1 MKSES
6 IRQEFLEFFEKKKHR
21 IVPSSSLIPED
32 DPTLLFAN
40 AGMNQ
45 FKDLLTAKKKADFRR
60 AASCQKCI
68 RVSGKHNDLE
78 EVGKDTYHHTFFEM
92 LGNWSFGDYF
102 KKEAIIWAWEYLTEV
117 CKLPKERLW
126 ASIFRDDDESE
137 KLWYENTD
145 LIKGRVLRFDEKE
158 NFWEMGEVGPC
169 GPSSEIHYDLGEEY
183 SCGKPDCGVNCGC
196 GRVIEL
202 WNLVFMEF
210 YRDENGKLSD
220 LPAKNVDTGMG
231 LDRLTAVLQGVDS
244 NYDTDLFLPIIH
256 KTEEMSKREYRVES
270 TEYKV
275 KSGELRVKSKELRFQ
290 ESFRVVADH
299 IRALSFAIA
308 DGAIPSNE
316 GRGYVLR
323 RILRRASRHGR
334 LLGLHKPFLYQL
346 TSVVADMMGNTY
358 PELLGKK
365 EHIALVIKSE
375 EERFEETLDLGI
387 EIFEKVVDRVK
398 SKKGKTIPG
407 KEAFKLYDT
416 YGFPLDLTQ
425 VMAREKGF
433 SVDLKG
439 FEKELEKQR
448 ERSKKAEKFVAG
460 AELGVQGKFLSEAH
474 KSTRFQGYELCET
487 ESRVV
492 GVYPE
497 DLILDKT
504 PFYAEAGGQISDIGW
519 IVIEGKEYKVDFVY
533 RDNGFIRHRIAK
545 GKLSEELL
553 GKKAEARIDLARRK
567 SIQRNHTATHLLHRA
582 LKDVLGEHVNQSGSL
597 VGPDRLRFDFTHF
610 KALDQAEID
619 KVESIVN
626 DKIWENVK
634 VETFESGFDEA
645 KKKGAVAL
653 FGEKYED
660 TVRVVKSGDYS
671 MELCGGTH
679 VNATGEIGL
688 FKIISE
694 TSIAAGIRRI
704 EAVTGEAAYKMVKEQ
719 CEVLKDLEESLRA
732 KGTQLKEKVDELIKC
747 NKSLEKK
754 LKLAQAK
761 TARVKMEDLQKK
773 ATKLDSIN
781 VIGYKADVD
790 SREALL
796 ELGDAIREKLKSTVG
811 VLSAVFD
818 NKITFVAVVTD
829 DLIKKKS
836 LKAGDIVKEV
846 AKLTGGSGG
855 GKPHLAQAGGKDIS
869 KLDKALK
876 ELPEIVKKMLK

>member
-1 MKSES
+1 MKSEK
-6 IRQEFLEFFEKKKHR
+6 IRQEFLRFFEKKKHR
-21 IVPSSSLIPED
+21 IVPSSSLVPED

-45 FKDLLTAKKKADFRR
+45 FKDILSGKKKTDFKR

-78 EVGKDTYHHTFFEM
+78 EVGQDTYHHTFFEM
-92 LGNWSFGDYF
+92 LGNWSFGEYF
-102 KKEAIIWAWEYLTEV
+102 KKEAIIWGWEFLTEV

-126 ASIFRDDDESE
+126 ASVFRDDDESE
-137 KLWYENTD
+137 KLWYEHTD
-145 LIKGRVLRFDEKE
+145 LLKGRVLRFDEKE

-210 YRDENGKLSD
+210 YRDENGKLFD

-231 LDRLTAVLQGVDS
+231 FERLTAVLQGVRS
-244 NYDTDLFLPIIH
+244 NYDTDLFLPIIR
-256 KTEEMSKREYRVES
+256 KTEEISKKEYRVES
-270 TEYKV
+270 REY
-275 KSGELRVKSKELRFQ
+275 RVKSEELRFQ

-334 LLGLHKPFLYQL
+334 ILGLHKPFLYLL
-346 TSVVADMMGNTY
+346 TSVVADIIGKTY
-358 PELLGKK
+358 PELLAKK

-387 EIFEKVVDRVK
+387 ELFEKVADNVK
-398 SKKGKTIPG
+398 SKKEKTIPG
-407 KEAFKLYDT
+407 NEAFKLYDT

-425 VMAREKGF
+425 VMAREKNLEVDLEGF
-433 SVDLKG
+433 DMAMRQQQLRSKEKGKFYSVDIG
-439 FEKELEKQR
+439 
-448 ERSKKAEKFVAG
+448 SFVKT
-460 AELGVQGKFLSEAH
+460 AELKKWKTEFIYDKYEIEANCIYSGYDTGRDFFGV
-474 KSTRFQGYELCET
+474 
-487 ESRVV
+487 
-492 GVYPE
+492 
-497 DLILDKT
+497 LIDKT
-504 PFYAEAGGQISDIGW
+504 TFYTEAGGQTYDTGKIVSDHFELEVTEAVKEGDVVIHIG
-519 IVIEGKEYKVDFVY
+519 KVK
-533 RDNGFIRHRIAK
+533 K
-545 GKLSEELL
+545 GKKDEDLT
-553 GKKAEARIDLARRK
+553 GKKVRVCVDVGRRK
-567 SIQRNHTATHLLHRA
+567 SIQRNHTVTHLLHRA

-597 VGPDRLRFDFTHF
+597 VAPDRLRFDFTHF
-610 KALDQAEID
+610 KALDQAEMD

-626 DKIWENVK
+626 QKIWENLK
-634 VETFESGFDEA
+634 VETFMKKFDEA
-645 KKKGAVAL
+645 KKMGAVAL

-660 TVRVVKSGDYS
+660 KVRVVKSGDYS

-704 EAVTGEAAYKMVKEQ
+704 EAVTGESAYKMVKEQ
-719 CEVLKDLEESLRA
+719 GELLKDLEESLKT
-732 KGTQLKEKVDELIKC
+732 KGNQLKDKVEELVKK
-747 NKSLEKK
+747 NKQLEKK
-754 LKLAQAK
+754 LKTAQAK
-761 TARVKMEDLQKK
+761 SARVKIEDLKKK
-773 ATKLDSIN
+773 ALKLDSIN
-781 VIGYKADVD
+781 IIAYKTDVETK
-790 SREALL
+790 EALL
-796 ELGDAIREKLKSTVG
+796 ELGDAIREKLKSTIG
-811 VLSAVFD
+811 VLSTVID
-818 NKITFVAVVTD
+818 KKIAFVAVVTD

-846 AKLTGGSGG
+846 AQLTGGSGG

-876 ELPEIVKKMLK
+876 ELPKIVKKMLK

>member
-1 MKSES
+1 MSGKIKSEK
-6 IRQEFLEFFEKKKHR
+6 IRQDFLKFFERKDHR

-45 FKDLLTAKKKADFRR
+45 FKDILSGKKKSDFTR

-92 LGNWSFGDYF
+92 LGNWSFGEYF
-102 KKEAIIWAWEYLTEV
+102 KKEAIIWGWEYLTEV

-126 ASIFRDDDESE
+126 ASIFRDDDLSE

-196 GRVIEL
+196 GRMIEL

-220 LPAKNVDTGMG
+220 LPAKNVDTGLG
-231 LDRLTAVLQGVDS
+231 LDRLTAVLQGVSS
-244 NYDTDLFLPIIH
+244 NYDTDMFLPIIRR
-256 KTEEMSKREYRVES
+256 TEEMSREEYRVES
-270 TEYKV
+270 KEYKV
-275 KSGELRVKSKELRFQ
+275 ATKELKYQ

-334 LLGLHKPFLYQL
+334 ILGLHKPFLYQL
-346 TSVVADMMGNTY
+346 TSVVADMMGKTY
-358 PELLGKK
+358 PELLAKK

-387 EIFEKVVDRVK
+387 ELFEKVADKVK
-398 SKKGKTIPG
+398 SKKQKTIPG
-407 KEAFKLYDT
+407 NEAFKLYDT

-439 FEKELEKQR
+439 FEEELERQR
-448 ERSKKAEKFVAG
+448 QRSKKAGKFVAG
-460 AELGVQGKFLSEAH
+460 AELGVEGKFLSEEQ
-474 KSTRFQGYELCET
+474 KSTEFQGYEQCET
-487 ESRVV
+487 ESQVI

-497 DLILDKT
+497 DLVLDKT

-519 IVIEGKEYKVDFVY
+519 IIIHGKEYKVDFVY
-533 RDNGFIRHRIAK
+533 KDNGLIRHRIAK
-545 GKLSEELL
+545 EKLTEELL
-553 GKKAEARIDLARRK
+553 GKKVQARIDLSRRK

-597 VGPDRLRFDFTHF
+597 VAPDRLRFDFTHF

-626 DKIWENVK
+626 QKIWENLK
-634 VETFESGFDEA
+634 VETFMKNFDQA
-645 KKKGAVAL
+645 KKMGAVAL

-660 TVRVVKSGDYS
+660 KVRVVKSGDYS

-694 TSIAAGIRRI
+694 TSIAAGMRRI
-704 EAVTGEAAYKMVKEQ
+704 EAVTGEAAYRMVKEQ
-719 CEVLKDLEESLRA
+719 CEVLRELEESLKTR
-732 KGTQLKEKVDELIKC
+732 GIQLKDKVDELVKK
-747 NKSLEKK
+747 NKQLEKK
-754 LKLAQAK
+754 IKAAQAK
-761 TARVKMEDLQKK
+761 TARVKMEDLEKK
-773 ATKLDSIN
+773 ATKLNSIN
-781 VIGYKADVD
+781 IIGYKADVD
-790 SREALL
+790 TREALL
-796 ELGDAIREKLKSTVG
+796 ELGDALREKLRSTVG

-818 NKITFVAVVTD
+818 NKIAFVAVVTD
-829 DLIKKKS
+829 DLIKKKG

-846 AKLTGGSGG
+846 ALLTGGSGG
-855 GKPHLAQAGGKDIS
+855 GKPHLAQAGGKDVS

-876 ELPEIVKKMLK
+876 ELPKIVKRMLK

>member
-1 MKSES
+1 MISEKT
-6 IRQEFLEFFEKKKHR
+6 RQEFLSFFEKKAHR
-21 IVPSSSLIPED
+21 IVPSSCLVPED

-45 FKDLLTAKKKADFRR
+45 FKDILSGKKKADFRR

-92 LGNWSFGDYF
+92 LGNWSFGEYF

-117 CKLPKERLW
+117 CKLPKDRLW

-169 GPSSEIHYDLGEEY
+169 GPSSEIHFDLGEEY
-183 SCGKPDCGVNCGC
+183 SCGKPNCGVNCGC
-196 GRVIEL
+196 GRVIEV

-210 YRDENGKLSD
+210 YRDENGKLFD

-231 LDRLTAVLQGVDS
+231 LDRLTAVLQGMRS
-244 NYDTDLFLPIIH
+244 NYDTDLFLPIIR
-256 KTEEMSKREYRVES
+256 KTEEMSKEEYRVES
-270 TEYKV
+270 K
-275 KSGELRVKSKELRFQ
+275 ELRVKGKEVKFQ

-334 LLGLHKPFLYQL
+334 ILGLHKPFLYQL
-346 TSVVADMMGNTY
+346 TSVVADMMGKTY
-358 PELLGKK
+358 PELLAKK
-365 EHIALVIKSE
+365 EHIALVVKSE

-387 EIFEKVVDRVK
+387 ELFEKVAEKVK
-398 SKKGKTIPG
+398 SKKEKTIPG
-407 KEAFKLYDT
+407 QEVFKLSDT

-425 VMAREKGF
+425 VMAREKGL

-439 FEKELEKQR
+439 FEAELEKQR
-448 ERSKKAEKFVAG
+448 ERSKKAGKFVAG
-460 AELGVQGKFLSEAH
+460 AEVGVKGKFLTEEH
-474 KSTRFQGYELCET
+474 RSTEFEGYELCET
-487 ESRVV
+487 ESRVI

-519 IVIEGKEYKVDFVY
+519 IIIDGDEYKVDFVY
-533 RDNGFIRHRIAK
+533 KDNGFIRHRIAK
-545 GKLSEELL
+545 EKLSEELL
-553 GKKAEARIDLARRK
+553 GKKASARIDLARRR

-597 VGPDRLRFDFTHF
+597 VAPDRLRFDFTHF

-619 KVESIVN
+619 RVESLVN
-626 DKIWENVK
+626 EKIWENLK
-634 VETFESGFDEA
+634 VETFRSKFDEA
-645 KKKGAVAL
+645 KKMGAVAL
-653 FGEKYED
+653 FGEKYEEQ
-660 TVRVVKSGDYS
+660 VRVVKSGDYS

-694 TSIAAGIRRI
+694 TSIASGIRRI
-704 EAVTGEAAYKMVKEQ
+704 EAITGEAAYKLVKDQ
-719 CEVLKDLEESLRA
+719 SEVIKDLEESLKA
-732 KGTQLKEKVDELIKC
+732 KGAQLKDRVDELIKS
-747 NKSLEKK
+747 NKALEKK
-754 LKLAQAK
+754 VKVAQAK
-761 TARVKMEDLQKK
+761 TARVKVEDLLKK

-781 VIGYKADVD
+781 IIGYKADVET
-790 SREALL
+790 REALL
-796 ELGDAIREKLKSTVG
+796 ELGDAIREKSKSTVG
-811 VLSAVFD
+811 ILSAVLD
-818 NKITFVAVVTD
+818 KKIAFVAVVTD
-829 DLIKKKS
+829 DLIKEKS
-836 LKAGDIVKEV
+836 LKAGDIVNEI

-855 GKPHLAQAGGKDIS
+855 GKAHLAQAGGKDLS

-876 ELPEIVKKMLK
+876 ELPKIVKRMLK